1 MACGIETFSIIIN
14 PIPKLGGGKMSL
26 SQVACSIP
34 ASPTIAL
41 NEEARIL
48 REKGEPIIHLGI
60 GEPKNKTPIAA
71 ILSSAAKL
79 NSGDVKYAPT
89 DGNPSL
95 KKAIIRYTED
105 NYDRVVAP
113 QNIIVSGGAKQSI
126 WNILFALLNPQ
137 DEVIVLAPYWVSYPV
152 MIRMIGGIPI
162 IVTPEDGSFI
172 PTYEEIER
180 VVGSYTKAIIINSPN
195 NPSGGVYPEELVA
208 EIVSLCESKGIYMIC
223 DDIYHKL
230 IFDGKVAVPAYRF
243 TTKDVENTK
252 IINVNGVAKSYGMT
266 GFRVGWVIAN
276 KKFVEIMTNIQ
287 SQTTTC
293 VSPVMQAAAEGA
305 LLGMQSNVESLRLT
319 MQNNRDILMQELS
332 AFTDVRCIKPQGT
345 FYGLPD
351 FQAYCCNGSIK
362 NSVELAQFLLKKAL
376 VVTVPGK
383 EFGMEGHLRLSY
395 AGTVKD
401 LTEGIERMKW
411 ALDPNAPSDIYIG
424 DRKLYRD
431 WM

>member
-1 MACGIETFSIIIN
+1 
-14 PIPKLGGGKMSL
+14 MSL
-26 SQVACSIP
+26 SQVALSIP

-41 NEEARIL
+41 NEEARLL
-48 REKGEPIIHLGI
+48 REKGEPVIHLGI
-60 GEPKNKTPIAA
+60 GEPKNKTPISA

-95 KKAIIRYTED
+95 KKAIIRYTEE

-113 QNIIVSGGAKQSI
+113 QNIIVSDGAKQSL
-126 WNILFALLNPQ
+126 WNILFAILNPQ
-137 DEVIVLAPYWVSYPV
+137 DEVIVSAPYWVSYPEMV
-152 MIRMIGGIPI
+152 RMIGGIPV

-172 PTYEEIER
+172 PTFEEIER
-180 VVGSYTKAIIINSPN
+180 AVSSYTKAIIVNSPN
-195 NPSGGVYPEELVA
+195 NPSGAIYPEELIA
-208 EIVSLCESKGIYMIC
+208 KITSLCESKGIYMIC

-230 IFDGKVAVPAYRF
+230 VFDGKVAVPAYKF
-243 TTKDVENTK
+243 TTNDIENTK
-252 IINVNGVAKSYGMT
+252 IIAVNGVAKLYGMT
-266 GFRVGWVIAN
+266 GFRIGWAVAP
-276 KKFVEIMTNIQ
+276 KKLVEIMTNIQ

-305 LLGMQSNVESLRLT
+305 LTGIQSNVEALRLT
-319 MQNNRDILMQELS
+319 MQNNRDILMQELRS
-332 AFTDVRCIKPQGT
+332 FTGVRCFKPAGT
-345 FYGLPD
+345 FYALPD
-351 FQAYCCNGSIK
+351 FHAYCWNGLVK
-362 NSVELAQFLLKKAL
+362 NSEELSKFLLKKAL

-424 DRKLYRD
+424 DRKLIRD